1 MGRRHLAPAPHVG
14 RPTMSRWQLRV
25 LLLGPALAWWL
36 VFLVVPVGLVL
47 GYSLFERGEFGGV
60 VPNLTLDNYERA
72 LDPLY
77 TSVLLNSLRMAAIAT
92 VAALLIGYPV
102 AYFVAT
108 RPRRWRTPLLILV
121 ILPFWTSFLIRTY
134 AWIVLLNR
142 EGLINRPL
150 LNAGIIGE
158 PLPLLNNEFAIVL
171 GLVYIYLPLM
181 VLPLYAS
188 LERINPELR
197 EAARDLG
204 ASPLRTFLTV
214 TLPLSATGI
223 AAGAIFVFVPSLGNF
238 IVPELLGGG
247 RHPMIGNLI
256 QGQFLRARDWPFGA
270 ALAAGLIA
278 ITIGLLLLQAWLLM
292 RERRRE
298 AGATADG

>member
-1 MGRRHLAPAPHVG
+1 MGRRRVAPARHASA
-14 RPTMSRWQLRV
+14 TMSRWRLRA

-36 VFLVVPVGLVL
+36 AFLILPVGLVL
-47 GYSLFERGEFGGV
+47 AYSLMTRGQFGGV
-60 VPNLTLDNYERA
+60 VPTLTLDNYLRA

-77 TSVLLNSLRMAAIAT
+77 VGVLLGSLRMAAIAT
-92 VAALLIGYPV
+92 VVALLIGYPT
-102 AYFVAT
+102 AYFIAT
-108 RPRRWRTPLLILV
+108 RPRRWRTPLLIIV

-134 AWIVLLNR
+134 AWVVLLNR

-150 LNAGIIGE
+150 LDAGIIGE
-158 PLPLLNNEFAIVL
+158 PLPLLNNEFSIIL

-181 VLPLYAS
+181 ILPLYAS

-197 EAARDLG
+197 EASTDLG

-214 TLPLSATGI
+214 TLPLSSTGI
-223 AAGAIFVFVPSLGNF
+223 VAGAIFVFVPSLGNF

-270 ALAAGLIA
+270 ALTAGLIA
-278 ITIGLLLLQAWLLM
+278 ITIGLLLFQAWLLM
-292 RERRRE
+292 RERRRD
-298 AGATADG
+298 AGATADA

>member
-1 MGRRHLAPAPHVG
+1 
-14 RPTMSRWQLRV
+14 MSRWRLRAI
-25 LLLGPALAWWL
+25 LLGPALAWWL
-36 VFLVVPVGLVL
+36 VFLLVPVGLVL
-47 GYSLFERGEFGGV
+47 AYSVMVRGEFGGV
-60 VPNLTLDNYERA
+60 VPTLTLDNYVRA

-77 TSVLLNSLRMAAIAT
+77 VGVLLGSLRMAAIAT
-92 VAALLIGYPV
+92 AVALLIGYPT
-102 AYFVAT
+102 AYFIAT
-108 RPRRWRTPLLILV
+108 RPRRWRTPLLIIV

-134 AWIVLLNR
+134 AWVVLLNR

-150 LNAGIIGE
+150 LDAGIIGE
-158 PLPLLNNEFAIVL
+158 PLPLLNNEFSIIL

-181 VLPLYAS
+181 ILPLYAS

-197 EAARDLG
+197 EASTDLG

-214 TLPLSATGI
+214 TLPLSSTGI
-223 AAGAIFVFVPSLGNF
+223 VAGAIFVFVPSLGNF

-270 ALAAGLIA
+270 ALTAGLIA

-292 RERRRE
+292 RERRRD
-298 AGATADG
+298 AGATADA

>member
-1 MGRRHLAPAPHVG
+1 MGRRREAPALATG
-14 RPTMSRWQLRV
+14 RAMSRRRLRL

-47 GYSLFERGEFGGV
+47 GYSVLERGEFGGV
-60 VPNLTLDNYERA
+60 VPTVTAENYLRA

-77 TSVLLNSLRMAAIAT
+77 TGVLLDSLRIAAIAT
-92 VAALLIGYPV
+92 VVALLIGYPV
-102 AYFVAT
+102 AYFIAT

-150 LNAGIIGE
+150 LNLGLIEE
-158 PLPLLNNEFAIVL
+158 PLPLLNNEFSIIL
-171 GLVYIYLPLM
+171 GMTYIYLPLM
-181 VLPLYAS
+181 ILPLYAS

-197 EAARDLG
+197 EASTDLG

-214 TLPLSATGI
+214 TLPLSSTGI

-247 RHPMIGNLI
+247 RSPMIGNLI
-256 QGQFLRARDWPFGA
+256 QGQFLSARDWPFGA

-278 ITIGLLLLQAWLLM
+278 ITIGLLMLQAWLLM

-298 AGATADG
+298 TGAAADA

>member
-1 MGRRHLAPAPHVG
+1 
-14 RPTMSRWQLRV
+14 MSRWRLRAV
-25 LLLGPALAWWL
+25 LLGPAMAWWL
-36 VFLVVPVGLVL
+36 VFLLVPVGLVL
-47 GYSLFERGEFGGV
+47 AYSVMQRGQFGGV
-60 VPNLTLDNYERA
+60 VPALSIDNYVRA

-77 TSVLLNSLRMAAIAT
+77 VGVFLGSLRMAAIAT
-92 VAALLIGYPV
+92 VVALLIGYPT
-102 AYFVAT
+102 AYFIAT
-108 RPRRWRTPLLILV
+108 RPRRWRTPLLIIV

-134 AWIVLLNR
+134 AWVVILNR
-142 EGLINRPL
+142 EGLINRSL
-150 LNAGIIGE
+150 LDAGIIGE
-158 PLPLLNNEFAIVL
+158 PLPLLNNEFSIIL

-181 VLPLYAS
+181 ILPLYAS

-197 EAARDLG
+197 EASTDLG

-214 TLPLSATGI
+214 TLPLSSTGI
-223 AAGAIFVFVPSLGNF
+223 VAGAIFVFVPSLGNF

-247 RHPMIGNLI
+247 RFPMIGNLI

-292 RERRRE
+292 RERRRD
-298 AGATADG
+298 AGATADA

>member
-1 MGRRHLAPAPHVG
+1 MGRWR
-14 RPTMSRWQLRV
+14 LRL
-25 LLLGPALAWWL
+25 LLLGPSLVWWL

-47 GYSLFERGEFGGV
+47 GYSFFERGEFGGV
-60 VPNLTLDNYERA
+60 VPNLTLDNYARA
-72 LDPLY
+72 IDPLY
-77 TSVLLNSLRMAAIAT
+77 TSVLLTSLRIAGLAT
-92 VAALLIGYPV
+92 LIALLIAYPV
-102 AYFVAT
+102 AYFIAT
-108 RPRRWRTPLLILV
+108 RPRRWRTPLLVIV

-150 LNAGIIGE
+150 LNAGLIDE
-158 PLPLLNNEFAIVL
+158 PLPLLNNEFSIVL
-171 GLVYIYLPLM
+171 GLIYIYLPLM
-181 VLPLYAS
+181 ILPLYAS

-197 EAARDLG
+197 EASTDLG

-214 TLPLSATGI
+214 TLPLSTTGI
-223 AAGAIFVFVPSLGNF
+223 AAGAVFVFVPSLGNF

-247 RHPMIGNLI
+247 RHPMIGNLV

-270 ALAAGLIA
+270 ALAAGLIV
-278 ITIGLLLLQAWLLM
+278 ITVVLLLVMAWLLM

-298 AGATADG
+298 AGLDASLPADA

>member
-1 MGRRHLAPAPHVG
+1 
-14 RPTMSRWQLRV
+14 MSRWQLRL
-25 LLLGPALAWWL
+25 LLLGPAFAWWIA
-36 VFLVVPVGLVL
+36 FLVVPVGLVL

-60 VPNLTLDNYERA
+60 VPNLSADNYVRA

-77 TSVLLNSLRMAAIAT
+77 VNVLLSSLRIAAIAT
-92 VAALLIGYPV
+92 GVSLLIGYPV
-102 AYFVAT
+102 AYFIAT

-150 LNAGIIGE
+150 LNLGIIEE
-158 PLPLLNNEFAIVL
+158 PLPLLNNEFSIIL

-181 VLPLYAS
+181 ILPLYAS

-197 EAARDLG
+197 EASTDLG
-204 ASPLRTFLTV
+204 ASPARTFLSI
-214 TLPLSATGI
+214 TLPLSSTGI

-247 RHPMIGNLI
+247 RSPMIGNLI

-278 ITIGLLLLQAWLLM
+278 ITLGLLLLQAWLLM
-292 RERRRE
+292 RERRRD
-298 AGATADG
+298 AGATADA

>member
-1 MGRRHLAPAPHVG
+1 
-14 RPTMSRWQLRV
+14 
-25 LLLGPALAWWL
+25 
-36 VFLVVPVGLVL
+36 
-47 GYSLFERGEFGGV
+47 
-60 VPNLTLDNYERA
+60 
-72 LDPLY
+72 
-77 TSVLLNSLRMAAIAT
+77 MAAIAT
-92 VAALLIGYPV
+92 VTALLVGYPV

-214 TLPLSATGI
+214 TLPLSSTGI

>member
-1 MGRRHLAPAPHVG
+1 
-14 RPTMSRWQLRV
+14 MSRWQLRL

-47 GYSLFERGEFGGV
+47 GYSLFQRGEFGGV
-60 VPNLTLDNYERA
+60 VPTLTGDNYLRA
-72 LDPLY
+72 FDALY
-77 TSVLLNSLRMAAIAT
+77 TGVLLGSLRIAAIAT
-92 VAALLIGYPV
+92 VVALLIGYPV

-150 LNAGIIGE
+150 LNLGLIEE
-158 PLPLLNNEFAIVL
+158 PLPLLNNEFAIIL
-171 GLVYIYLPLM
+171 GLVYVYLPLM
-181 VLPLYAS
+181 ILPLYAS

-197 EAARDLG
+197 EASTDLG
-204 ASPLRTFLTV
+204 ASPVRTFLTI
-214 TLPLSATGI
+214 TLPLSSTGV

-247 RHPMIGNLI
+247 RFPMIGNLI
-256 QGQFLRARDWPFGA
+256 QGQFLSARDWPFGA

-278 ITIGLLLLQAWLLM
+278 ITIALLLLQAWLLM
-292 RERRRE
+292 RERRRD
-298 AGATADG
+298 AGATADA

>member
-1 MGRRHLAPAPHVG
+1 
-14 RPTMSRWQLRV
+14 MSRWRLRAV
-25 LLLGPALAWWL
+25 LLGPAMAWWL
-36 VFLVVPVGLVL
+36 VFLLVPVGLVL
-47 GYSLFERGEFGGV
+47 AYSVMQRGQFGGV
-60 VPNLTLDNYERA
+60 VPALSIDNYVRA

-77 TSVLLNSLRMAAIAT
+77 VGVFLGSLRMAAIAT
-92 VAALLIGYPV
+92 VVALLIGYPT
-102 AYFVAT
+102 AYFIAT
-108 RPRRWRTPLLILV
+108 RPRRWRTPLLIIV

-134 AWIVLLNR
+134 AWVVILNR

-150 LNAGIIGE
+150 LDAGIIGE
-158 PLPLLNNEFAIVL
+158 PLPLLNNEFSIIL

-181 VLPLYAS
+181 ILPLYAS

-197 EAARDLG
+197 EASTDLG

-214 TLPLSATGI
+214 TLPLSSTGI
-223 AAGAIFVFVPSLGNF
+223 VAGAIFVFVPSLGNF

-247 RHPMIGNLI
+247 RFPMIGNLI

-292 RERRRE
+292 RERRRD
-298 AGATADG
+298 AGATADA

>member
-1 MGRRHLAPAPHVG
+1 
-14 RPTMSRWQLRV
+14 MSRWQLRL

-47 GYSLFERGEFGGV
+47 GYSLFQRGEFGGV
-60 VPNLTLDNYERA
+60 VPTLTGDNYLRA
-72 LDPLY
+72 FDALY
-77 TSVLLNSLRMAAIAT
+77 TGVLLGSLRIAAIAT
-92 VAALLIGYPV
+92 VVALLIGYPV

-150 LNAGIIGE
+150 LNLGLIEE
-158 PLPLLNNEFAIVL
+158 PLPLLNNEFAIIL
-171 GLVYIYLPLM
+171 GLVYVYLPLM
-181 VLPLYAS
+181 ILPLYAS

-197 EAARDLG
+197 EASTDLG
-204 ASPLRTFLTV
+204 ASPVRTFLTI
-214 TLPLSATGI
+214 TLPLSSTGV

-247 RHPMIGNLI
+247 RFPMIGNLI
-256 QGQFLRARDWPFGA
+256 KGQFLSARDWPFGA

-278 ITIGLLLLQAWLLM
+278 ITIALLLLQAWLLM
-292 RERRRE
+292 RERRRD
-298 AGATADG
+298 AGATADA

>member
-1 MGRRHLAPAPHVG
+1 MGRRRPAPAPSLPVA
-14 RPTMSRWQLRV
+14 MSRWQLRL
-25 LLLGPALAWWL
+25 LLLGPALGWWV

-47 GYSLFERGEFGGV
+47 GYSVFERGEFGGV
-60 VPNLTLDNYERA
+60 VPNLTAENYARA

-77 TSVLLNSLRMAAIAT
+77 TGVLLDSVRIAATAAAIA
-92 VAALLIGYPV
+92 LLVGYPV

-108 RPRRWRTPLLILV
+108 RPRRWRTPLLVLV

-142 EGLINRPL
+142 EGLINGPL
-150 LNAGIIGE
+150 LDLGLIE
-158 PLPLLNNEFAIVL
+158 QPLPLLNNEFAIVL
-171 GLVYIYLPLM
+171 GLVYVYLPLM

-197 EAARDLG
+197 EASTDLG
-204 ASPLRTFLTV
+204 ASPLKTFLTV
-214 TLPLSATGI
+214 TLPLSSTGI

-247 RHPMIGNLI
+247 RSPMIGNLI

-270 ALAAGLIA
+270 ALAAGLIV
-278 ITIGLLLLQAWLLM
+278 ITIGLLLVQAWLLM
-292 RERRRE
+292 RERHRE
-298 AGATADG
+298 AGATADE

>member
-1 MGRRHLAPAPHVG
+1 
-14 RPTMSRWQLRV
+14 MSRWQLR
-25 LLLGPALAWWL
+25 LFLLGPALAWWL
-36 VFLVVPVGLVL
+36 VFLVLPVGIVL

-60 VPNLTLDNYERA
+60 VPNLTLDNYGRA

-77 TSVLLNSLRMAAIAT
+77 TSVLLNSLRMAALAT
-92 VAALLIGYPV
+92 VIALVIGYPV

-181 VLPLYAS
+181 ILPLYAA
-188 LERINPELR
+188 LERISPELR
-197 EAARDLG
+197 EASTDLG
-204 ASPLRTFLTV
+204 ASPVRTFLTV
-214 TLPLSATGI
+214 TLPLSSTGI

-278 ITIGLLLLQAWLLM
+278 ITVGLLLVQAWLLM

-298 AGATADG
+298 SGATADA

>member
-1 MGRRHLAPAPHVG
+1 
-14 RPTMSRWQLRV
+14 MSRWRLRAI
-25 LLLGPALAWWL
+25 LLGPALAWWL
-36 VFLVVPVGLVL
+36 VFLLVPVGLVL
-47 GYSLFERGEFGGV
+47 AYSVMLRGEFGGV
-60 VPNLTLDNYERA
+60 VPTLTLDNYVRA

-77 TSVLLNSLRMAAIAT
+77 VGVLLGSLRMAAIAT
-92 VAALLIGYPV
+92 AVALLIGYPT
-102 AYFVAT
+102 AYFIAT
-108 RPRRWRTPLLILV
+108 RPRRWRTPLLIIV

-134 AWIVLLNR
+134 AWVVLLNR

-150 LNAGIIGE
+150 LDAGIIGE
-158 PLPLLNNEFAIVL
+158 PLPLLNNEFSIIL

-181 VLPLYAS
+181 ILPLYAS

-197 EAARDLG
+197 EASTDLG

-214 TLPLSATGI
+214 TLPLSSTGI
-223 AAGAIFVFVPSLGNF
+223 VAGAIFVFVPSLGNF

-270 ALAAGLIA
+270 ALTAGLIA

-292 RERRRE
+292 RERRRD
-298 AGATADG
+298 AGATADA